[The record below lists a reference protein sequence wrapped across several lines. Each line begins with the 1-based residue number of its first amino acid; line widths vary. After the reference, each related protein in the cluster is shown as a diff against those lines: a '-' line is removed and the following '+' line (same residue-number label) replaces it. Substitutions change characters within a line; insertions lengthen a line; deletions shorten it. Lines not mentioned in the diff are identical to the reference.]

1 MTEAQ
6 SNIGRVAQPQGC
18 QHCVNNFYIS
28 GLVSNTKNFS
38 TYVPPSPLQLLSRNW
53 LPPVRVIFLYAY
65 SYNIRINTFICLHE
79 DPVSVFVQKYR
90 LLEGKLQAS

>member
-1 MTEAQ
+1 MQ
-6 SNIGRVAQPQGC
+6 SAKASVARRGNQKF
-18 QHCVNNFYIS
+18 QHLCASIPITASEQKLAAAGAGY
-28 GLVSNTKNFS
+28 
-38 TYVPPSPLQLLSRNW
+38 
-53 LPPVRVIFLYAY
+53 FLYAY